1 MLLTCIS
8 LLEIDDPL
16 VVKRFH
22 DAARKGDVSVIVK
35 MLRDGVPVDCYYED
49 SRTALYWAVYYDGI
63 DVVKVLLESGANVN
77 RQDRNGRTPLI
88 QAAINNNTDVMEV
101 LLHHGADPSIVDVV
115 ERTALE
121 WARMRY
127 REEAIR
133 LLEKILG
140 ECLLKL
146 QSSWMQLHGFF
157 ISSTFISNARLK
169 SAKKI
174 KQLLNNTQ
182 GWTFPTGKLFTFFI
196 HVIIQK

>member
-1 MLLTCIS
+1 MSWSPFLSTFEQKSIIEQSEWWKSFSHKSSCFLLTLLTCVS

-22 DAARKGDVSVIVK
+22 DAVGKGDVSVIVK

-133 LLEKILG
+133 LLEKY
-140 ECLLKL
+140 
-146 QSSWMQLHGFF
+146 
-157 ISSTFISNARLK
+157 
-169 SAKKI
+169 
-174 KQLLNNTQ
+174 
-182 GWTFPTGKLFTFFI
+182 
-196 HVIIQK
+196 